1 MCIRD
6 RGSRHGLLHSL
17 DQIRKLYKEVNPV
30 KSEIKNCVKC
40 GEITSR
46 EVCQACTMKR
56 WLEEN

>member
-1 MCIRD
+1 MTP
-6 RGSRHGLLHSL
+6 GSRHGLLHSL

-30 KSEIKNCVKC
+30 KSEIKNCKKC

-46 EVCQACTMKR
+46 EICQACTMKR